1 ENGEGIGVVMDLD
14 KVPQREDGMTAYE
27 IMLSESQERMLM
39 VLYPDKIDVAKAI
52 FEKYDLDAEV
62 IGETTDNGHLVL
74 KQFGKTVCDIPVAP
88 LADDAPNYDRPW
100 TEPPKRAPLDISK
113 YPEPEDFGEV
123 LLKLMSSPDM
133 ASKRW
138 IWEQYDRHVMGD
150 TVDSSQSQGDAAIVR
165 IHGTNKA
172 LAICSDC
179 NPHYVAAD
187 PYEGGKAAV
196 AEAYR
201 NLSAVGATPI
211 AITDNLNFGNPEK
224 PATMG
229 YIVKAIEGMAEAC
242 RALDFPVVSGNVSL
256 YNETDGVA
264 IPPTPVVGGVGL
276 IEDVSK
282 VATLKGAQDG
292 DLAFLI
298 GDVGSELGASL
309 YARSI
314 LSLKGADLGA
324 PPMVDLAATVK
335 TAATVRNLV
344 QSGMVAAVHDVSD
357 GGMVCAVTEM
367 ALSAGLGAEI
377 YAPSEDATAFL
388 YGENHDRYVLAVSA
402 SQEEAFRKAITEA
415 DLPLIQVGKCGGDA
429 ISFKIV
435 GAAEQSLPVATLREA
450 HEGWLPTYMNS
461 VD

>member
-1 ENGEGIGVVMDLD
+1 M
-14 KVPQREDGMTAYE
+14 A
-27 IMLSESQERMLM
+27 
-39 VLYPDKIDVAKAI
+39 A
-52 FEKYDLDAEV
+52 
-62 IGETTDNGHLVL
+62 
-74 KQFGKTVCDIPVAP
+74 
-88 LADDAPNYDRPW
+88 
-100 TEPPKRAPLDISK
+100 
-113 YPEPEDFGEV
+113 
-123 LLKLMSSPDM
+123 PDM

-150 TVDSSQSQGDAAIVR
+150 TVDSSQSMGDAAIVR

-357 GGMVCAVTEM
+357 GGMACAVTEM

-402 SQEEAFRKAITEA
+402 SQEEAFRKAIAEA
-415 DLPLIQVGKCGGDA
+415 GLPLTQVGKFGGDA

-450 HEGWLPTYMNS
+450 HEGWLPSYMNS